1 MTSGGDECRV
11 TSGGDTRI
19 ISLRCYFSRV
29 VSIDIRQDVM
39 VRLHVLAG
47 LIGSIAR
54 KPVELATVSILLNST
69 L

>member
-19 ISLRCYFSRV
+19 INLRCYFSRV

-47 LIGSIAR
+47 LNGSIVR